1 MKPIHRFPAAILAVL
16 LLSLPG
22 CGQKPAAD
30 SRSAQSET
38 IEAAFVPD
46 NPVIP
51 DPAPVTEA
59 PAGSP
64 ADGPA
69 ASPDKTTAEDT
80 LTVGGRTYRLTFSD
94 DFDGNAL
101 DGKKWSLCPEWKR
114 QDVGGYWR
122 DSETSIHD
130 GELWLRA
137 RIDDDGTP
145 VSGAVR
151 TLGHFEQA
159 YGYFEARM
167 LWPDTTG
174 FWGAF
179 WMMCGNV
186 GEEDGTAVSGAE
198 IDIIESGECARKGVN
213 HAIHWDGYGSAHKS
227 VSHVISRVP
236 ELYEG
241 WHTYGFAWTEDEY
254 VFYID
259 GEETWRTSEPGI
271 CEEPGYMK
279 LTTEFGSWAAP
290 IVPKELPAFCRVDWV
305 RAWEEVG

>member
-1 MKPIHRFPAAILAVL
+1 MHTISRFRAAGLAVL

-22 CGQKPAAD
+22 CGQKQAPDAPVSQPEAAAELEEPAGQAEPADEVPTEDIEPEAAVPEEEPAA
-30 SRSAQSET
+30 E
-38 IEAAFVPD
+38 E
-46 NPVIP
+46 
-51 DPAPVTEA
+51 EL
-59 PAGSP
+59 
-64 ADGPA
+64 
-69 ASPDKTTAEDT
+69 
-80 LTVGGRTYRLTFSD
+80 LTVDGVTYRLTFSD
-94 DFDGNAL
+94 DFDGGAL
-101 DGKKWSLCPEWKR
+101 DGEKGSLCPEWKR

-122 DSETSIHD
+122 DSETSVHD

-167 LWPDTTG
+167 MWPSTTG

-198 IDIIESGECARKGVN
+198 IDIIESGECARRGVN

-227 VSHVISRVP
+227 VSHIISRVP

-290 IVPKELPAFCRVDWV
+290 IVPEELPAYCRVDWV
-305 RAWEEVG
+305 RAWEAVG